1 MAVWEIRPG
10 DMDNR
15 PVLVAGD
22 KSDVAKGVFDFEGQ
36 PKDWM
41 HRPPVE
47 LFSRVKAK
55 SKLREPGN
63 VMAFMAGT
71 FVLDAKARA
80 AIGGFLSRFGQ
91 LLELHHGGETLYAFN
106 CTNVVKC
113 VDQEKTRRDEFGTV
127 NLEAFD
133 EAKVPKAASVFKDP
147 TTAAIRI
154 YANDAAKEA
163 IERLSSDAGVS
174 GIEVV
179 PVEPL

>member
-22 KSDVAKGVFDFEGQ
+22 KSDVAKGFFDFEGQ
-36 PKDWM
+36 LKDWM

-55 SKLREPGN
+55 SKLREPAN

-71 FVLDAKARA
+71 LVLDAKARA

-106 CTNVVKC
+106 CTNLLEC
-113 VDQEKTRRDEFGTV
+113 VDQNKTRRDEFGTV
-127 NLEAFD
+127 ILEAFD
-133 EAKVPKAASVFKDP
+133 EAKVPKTAAVFKDP
-147 TTAAIRI
+147 STAAIRI
-154 YANDAAKEA
+154 YANEAAKEA
-163 IERLSSDAGVS
+163 IERLSSDAGLS

-179 PVEPL
+179 PVAPL

>member
-1 MAVWEIRPG
+1 MTVWEIRSG
-10 DMDNR
+10 DMDRR

-55 SKLREPGN
+55 SKLREPAN

-71 FVLDAKARA
+71 FVLDAKASA

-91 LLELHHGGETLYAFN
+91 LLELHCGSETLYAFN
-106 CTNVVKC
+106 CTNVIEC
-113 VDQEKTRRDEFGTV
+113 VDQNKTRRDEFGTV
-127 NLEAFD
+127 ILEAFD
-133 EAKVPKAASVFKDP
+133 EAKVPRDASVFKDP
-147 TTAAIRI
+147 STAAVRI

-163 IERLSSDAGVS
+163 IEKLASDAGVS

-179 PVEPL
+179 PLEPL